1 MNEDGQV
8 YLITDEDQRQQRAK
22 LEEDRQRYADSVLKS
37 IEDFENQFLNVR
49 ADELRAELRS
59 RDAESR

>member
-49 ADELRAELRS
+49 ADELRADLRS